1 MFDHRYL
8 SREGSQV
15 RSGITVMRRKKGKVL
30 FVTGGTSG
38 INLGIRSVRT
48 HQAVAA
54 AVAAL

>member
-1 MFDHRYL
+1 
-8 SREGSQV
+8 
-15 RSGITVMRRKKGKVL
+15 MRRKKGKVL